1 MITIHHLDVQFDVEG
16 GTDDAVFTRRFEEHI
31 QAWQRRQKEAEHRAR
46 LDQGERQLGDRNRE
60 EPE

>member
-1 MITIHHLDVQFDVEG
+1 MITIHNLDVRFDVEG

-31 QAWQRRQKEAEHRAR
+31 QAWQRRQKESERRAR
-46 LDQGERQLGDRNRE
+46 LDQEERELGDRDRE